1 MMKILN
7 KLTAPTENQVVH
19 IRGFARPVEDLND
32 MDALQ
37 DIKNGVAQL
46 DAGNP
51 DVKDTVMWN
60 PLHFAVYN
68 GHLNIIE

>member
-1 MMKILN
+1 MLKILN
-7 KLTAPTENQVVH
+7 KLTASTDNQVVH
-19 IRGFARPVEDLND
+19 IRGFTRPVEDLND

-37 DIKNGVAQL
+37 DIKNGAAAL
-46 DAGNP
+46 EAGNP

-68 GHLNIIE
+68 GHLHIIE

>member
-1 MMKILN
+1 MLKILN
-7 KLTAPTENQVVH
+7 KLTASTDNQVVH

-37 DIKNGVAQL
+37 DIKNGAAGL
-46 DAGNP
+46 LAGPDA
-51 DVKDTVMWN
+51 KDTVMWN

-68 GHLNIIE
+68 GHLQIIE

>member
-7 KLTAPTENQVVH
+7 KHTSSTDNQVVH
-19 IRGFARPVEDLND
+19 IRGFRKLVEDVND
-32 MDALQ
+32 MNALQ
-37 DIKNGVAQL
+37 DIKNGVANM
-46 DAGNP
+46 DASNP

-68 GHLNIIE
+68 GQL

>member
-7 KLTAPTENQVVH
+7 KLTASTDNQVVH

-37 DIKNGVAQL
+37 DIKNGAAEL
-46 DAGNP
+46 EAGNP
-51 DVKDTVMWN
+51 DLKDTVMWN

-68 GHLNIIE
+68 GHLQILQ